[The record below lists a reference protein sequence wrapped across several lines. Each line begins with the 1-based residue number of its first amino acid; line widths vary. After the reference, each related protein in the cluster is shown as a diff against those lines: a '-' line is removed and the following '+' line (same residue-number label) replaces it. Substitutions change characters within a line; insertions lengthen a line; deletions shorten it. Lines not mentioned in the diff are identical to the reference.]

1 MGGTQWT
8 QVLNAQDFL
17 STTEKVYVRWLSV
30 APSNA
35 SVVYALASIQY
46 YDHGTLLKSVD
57 GGDTWAKF
65 DSDVDGRGACL
76 AVDPYDSEKL
86 YVGSWYRGVYR
97 STDGG
102 STWQAINNGLPTIY
116 APFRAIAIDPTNTQH
131 IYVGVENQVYRST
144 NGGDSWSQLGG
155 TLDTDGQVNRIAIDP
170 TNPGNIYASVYE
182 EGVYKL
188 MAHVAYLPIALK
200 NPP

>member
-1 MGGTQWT
+1 MGGTEWAE
-8 QVLNAQDFL
+8 VLNAQDFL
-17 STTEKVYVRWLSV
+17 DTSEKVYVRWLSV

-35 SVVYALASIQY
+35 NVVYALASIQY
-46 YDHGTLLKSVD
+46 YEHGTLLKSVD

-65 DSDVDGRGACL
+65 DSVVDGRGACL

-116 APFRAIAIDPTNTQH
+116 TAFRSIAIDPTDTQRV
-131 IYVGVENQVYRST
+131 YVGVGGQVYQSSD
-144 NGGDSWSQLGG
+144 GGDSWSRLGG
-155 TLDTDGQVNRIAIDP
+155 TLSTEGEVRRIVIDP
-170 TNPGNIYASVYE
+170 ANPETIYAAVYV
-182 EGVYKL
+182 EGVYEL
-188 MAHVAYLPIALK
+188 VRLAYLPIARK
-200 NPP
+200 DVR